1 MIFNVNRIGLPT
13 GTRGGRLEFLL
24 EFQELEFLWNSKGIP
39 SGPGIPWVWNALGGT
54 DYRLPLL
61 LLEAATATVCKQ
73 YEAGLGAYNSLD
85 YLDCL

>member
-1 MIFNVNRIGLPT
+1 MGVERT
-13 GTRGGRLEFLL
+13 GG
-24 EFQELEFLWNSKGIP
+24 
-39 SGPGIPWVWNALGGT
+39 
-54 DYRLPLL
+54 YRRPLL